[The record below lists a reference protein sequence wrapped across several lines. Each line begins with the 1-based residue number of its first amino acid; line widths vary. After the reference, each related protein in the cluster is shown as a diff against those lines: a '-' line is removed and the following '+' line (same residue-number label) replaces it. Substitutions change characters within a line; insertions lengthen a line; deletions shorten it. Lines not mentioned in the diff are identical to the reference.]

1 VFTIRVG
8 GVGDVF
14 SVETKKTPLF
24 TSIQLPFFTSSLL
37 PDRLSCGLRD
47 RVAYSKLLVRFLT
60 RSILAKTQ

>member
-1 VFTIRVG
+1 MGRGLVFKIAKQNRRGSSVFTIRVG

-37 PDRLSCGLRD
+37 PDRLF
-47 RVAYSKLLVRFLT
+47 LLP
-60 RSILAKTQ
+60 A